1 MRLLAGA
8 AFVVAGVL
16 AAIIGAAWEVW
27 PEPGEAA
34 DGGGW
39 ILIAFG
45 TVLVFVGVGMLV
57 SRAAVG
63 HVSPPVDT
71 EGERARRGA

>member
-1 MRLLAGA
+1 MAGA
-8 AFVVAGVL
+8 AFVAGGVS
-16 AAIIGAAWEVW
+16 AAVIGAAWEVW

-45 TVLVFVGVGMLV
+45 TVLVAVGVAMLV
-57 SRAAVG
+57 RRAAADR
-63 HVSPPVDT
+63 VSPRGDT
-71 EGERARRGA
+71 HRAGSRRDA